1 MGGCPSLLDHR
12 WIFSSQTSQ
21 LFHFPM
27 TWILRGIPRRR
38 SGIGRAAP
46 RGAAWIPHE
55 YLPVPRPGRAH
66 VPASPPRDASASGFR
81 AARGG
86 GPHTGIAIVAVRV
99 DRTVEG
105 GVNRWSLRTC
115 LLSLS
120 LSPFVT
126 PPEKAL
132 RCVHPWKG
140 TERGKKSC
148 SERRGHRRL
157 RRRRARRFIPS
168 PIRSSPG
175 LLLLHPRR
183 GQYLEPPREVSLT
196 ADRLSCR
203 AEWSAYRIPTPTRR
217 RRSSSCRILFTAVC
231 G

>member
-1 MGGCPSLLDHR
+1 MRLGGEGMRSSESSRPVVVGRRDKTKMGGCPSLLDHR

-86 GPHTGIAIVAVRV
+86 GRCGLVS
-99 DRTVEG
+99 
-105 GVNRWSLRTC
+105 SLS
-115 LLSLS
+115 LSLS
-120 LSPFVT
+120 LSPFCDPTGESPSLRPSVEGNGKGEEELQRATRASPPPPPPRATVYPVPDPIVAGAPPPPPSPRAIFGT
-126 PPEKAL
+126 PQ
-132 RCVHPWKG
+132 G
-140 TERGKKSC
+140 SI
-148 SERRGHRRL
+148 SHRR
-157 RRRRARRFIPS
+157 S
-168 PIRSSPG
+168 PLMP
-175 LLLLHPRR
+175 
-183 GQYLEPPREVSLT
+183 
-196 ADRLSCR
+196 C
-203 AEWSAYRIPTPTRR
+203 
-217 RRSSSCRILFTAVC
+217 
-231 G
+231 